1 MGLKNLGLK
10 GRSLLANQVAARY
23 ISLPPMKH
31 LLLLLACSL
40 LCQCNS
46 LQYTGNPPNP
56 PLTKLAI
63 VKNPKLHM
71 DGMQPEVVKQVN
83 EMGIAATLVDAP
95 PANNEPYLTFTANW
109 AWDLAMYLR
118 YFKAELH
125 QGGQKTGGVEYKTS
139 GSDMSKFGHTDEKI
153 RPMLR
158 KLLLGENPPPKP
170 REAAPSLR

>member
-1 MGLKNLGLK
+1 MRNILGLLAT
-10 GRSLLANQVAARY
+10 SL
-23 ISLPPMKH
+23 
-31 LLLLLACSL
+31 L

-46 LQYTGNPPNP
+46 LQYTGSAPNP

-63 VKNPKLHM
+63 VKNTKLHM
-71 DGMQPEVVKQVN
+71 SGMQPEVVKQVQ
-83 EMGIAATLVDAP
+83 EMGIATTLVDAP
-95 PANNEPYLTFTANW
+95 PVTNEPYLTFTANW

-125 QGGQKTGGVEYKTS
+125 QGGQVTGSVEYKTS
-139 GSDMSKFGHTDEKI
+139 GSDMSKFGHTDAKI

-170 REAAPSLR
+170 RAPAASMR